1 MAAATQVNALLQEC
15 DDVVLAGLPLALL
28 LPGHARH
35 RNGIL
40 SGVMP
45 PMLSRAE
52 VRPGVLRHFCGDLPA
67 QVMYKRLIELSR
79 MSAFAAT
86 VVSTK
91 GTDGARRHC
100 ADCLSAE
107 QPHCQACILNAQD
120 GTGNAEFASR
130 RGRLVQHRHARRL
143 YAGPHVCGLGGGGQV
158 CNTPR
163 TLPGLRAFTLGSRYA
178 PAILMYQ

>member
-1 MAAATQVNALLQEC
+1 MPTTHRLFSYSHVFCSAMPPAYTTLMSASPAPPITSMPAKLTTCSAIARAAAHEDASLDVLEPKTHACLLPMAAATHVNALLQEC

-52 VRPGVLRHFCGDLPA
+52 VRPGVLRHFCGDWPT
-67 QVMYKRLIELSR
+67 QVMYKRLIGLSR
-79 MSAFAAT
+79 VSAFAAT

-91 GTDGARRHC
+91 GTDGARRPC
-100 ADCLSAE
+100 ADS
-107 QPHCQACILNAQD
+107 
-120 GTGNAEFASR
+120 
-130 RGRLVQHRHARRL
+130 
-143 YAGPHVCGLGGGGQV
+143 
-158 CNTPR
+158 
-163 TLPGLRAFTLGSRYA
+163 
-178 PAILMYQ
+178 